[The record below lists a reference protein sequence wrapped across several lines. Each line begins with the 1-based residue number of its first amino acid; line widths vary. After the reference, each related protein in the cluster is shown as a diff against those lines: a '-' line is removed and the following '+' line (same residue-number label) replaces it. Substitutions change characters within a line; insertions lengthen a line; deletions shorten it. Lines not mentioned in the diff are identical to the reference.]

1 MVEPIITKDG
11 RFVQMFN
18 KIVDLETGLYTDIES
33 PNPIFIC
40 EMFRTQFS
48 LSYKHSLIE
57 STDLFSK
64 MRKLI
69 YPLLENNANTI
80 MEYEMKYG
88 QSLLVESSFSVD
100 TIQIIDEA
108 WEFVKQKLFEQ
119 YPLLVEGLWDDIKS
133 GASKAWNKT
142 KEVAGAAWD
151 KVKEAGTWVLT
162 KGLPWFMEKL
172 EKFMLSPV
180 GIGLDVAL
188 TAIGVGK
195 LATGIIWGILAIWKI
210 YQLMSGKIS
219 GVWAYVDIAVC
230 FVGLIFS
237 GAAKSLR
244 TAFTSVGGDIA
255 KMSPKFL
262 APLMEMLAGG
272 ASKILGLL
280 AKPFE
285 WLASIFGAKATELVS
300 TAKRSLGKVFTDMK
314 ATFSPGLQKAA
325 ASNPSLKSVI
335 SKGIKQDITNPLK
348 NVTSTM
354 ARKGAVKGLKTG
366 GAFYG
371 LNKGIEYGTG
381 KYQNYAANKANKE
394 IGTVASAVPDEVIKK
409 GVEDDMS
416 ALSSKMEG

>member
-1 MVEPIITKDG
+1 MVEPEITKDG

-18 KIVDLETGLYTDIES
+18 KIVDLETGLYTDMES

-69 YPLLENNANTI
+69 YPLLENNPNTI

-88 QSLLVESSFSVD
+88 QSLLVESSFSIG
-100 TIQIIDEA
+100 TLQIIDEA
-108 WEFVKQKLFEQ
+108 WDFVKEKLFEQ

-133 GASKAWNKT
+133 GASKAWDKT
-142 KEVAGAAWD
+142 KEVAGKAWD

-172 EKFMLSPV
+172 EHFMLSPV
-180 GIGLDVAL
+180 GIGLDIAL

-237 GAAKSLR
+237 GAAKALR
-244 TAFTSVGGDIA
+244 TAFKSVGGNIA

-262 APLMEMLAGG
+262 TPLIEMFAGG

-285 WLASIFGAKATELVS
+285 WLASIFGTKAVEMVS
-300 TAKRSLGKVFTDMK
+300 TAKRSVGKVFTDMK

-325 ASNPSLKSVI
+325 ATNPSLKSVI
-335 SKGIKQDITNPLK
+335 SKGIKQDITNPLRK
-348 NVTSTM
+348 VTSTM
-354 ARKGAVKGLKTG
+354 ARKGAIKGAAVG

-371 LNKGIEYGTG
+371 LNKGIEYGG
-381 KYQNYAANKANKE
+381 EKYKNYASNKSSQEMGKL
-394 IGTVASAVPDEVIKK
+394 ASSVSDDVIKQ
-409 GVEDDMS
+409 GVEDDMGS
-416 ALSSKMEG
+416 LLSQMS